1 MDLEFRFNFG
11 KLEASNVSIPLKL
24 TGLKKVKQILAMPLS
39 LQSGLDRANRAKQ
52 TASDWLVNDP
62 MPQRPF
68 RWQRDTYIWTN
79 R

>member
-62 MPQRPF
+62 MPQRPL
-68 RWQRDTYIWTN
+68 RW
-79 R
+79 